1 MFTFLP
7 NIKFNFKT
15 QVKINDNHTKVT
27 IDNYCIDYDFKIH
40 IGGGLHNKN
49 ACKNLCTIFVME
61 KSPESHNNIIKTY
74 RINSA
79 HEK

>member
-1 MFTFLP
+1 MSL
-7 NIKFNFKT
+7 
-15 QVKINDNHTKVT
+15 KVQTLKASIENT

-49 ACKNLCTIFVME
+49 ACKNLCTIFVTE
-61 KSPESHNNIIKTY
+61 KSPKSHNNIIKTY
-74 RINSA
+74 RINFA